1 MKDLFNGIPIDF
13 TYRTIVKLWEN
24 PTLHG
29 SYFYSKFLT
38 ILWSVS
44 KYKTCNWAKIGFYL
58 FQPNFPK
65 NASCL
70 KLLWD
75 IHLFWNSIFKKIE
88 FYPFQPN
95 FPENASYLK
104 LLWDIHLFWNSI
116 FKKIEF
122 QWKFQFG
129 ENQVVWK
136 NLHFLEWNLNFM
148 QFFFFFLSL
157 IA

>member
-1 MKDLFNGIPIDF
+1 MKDLFNGIPIDRYF
-13 TYRTIVKLWEN
+13 TYRTIAKLWEN

-44 KYKTCNWAKIGFYL
+44 KYKTCNWAKIG
-58 FQPNFPK
+58 
-65 NASCL
+65 
-70 KLLWD
+70 
-75 IHLFWNSIFKKIE
+75 

-129 ENQVVWK
+129 ENRVVWK

-148 QFFFFFLSL
+148 QFFFFIIFKFDCLELDFRKSSL
-157 IA
+157 KQ

>member
-44 KYKTCNWAKIGFYL
+44 KYKTCNWAKIGFY
-58 FQPNFPK
+58 
-65 NASCL
+65 
-70 KLLWD
+70 
-75 IHLFWNSIFKKIE
+75 H
-88 FYPFQPN
+88 FQPN

-129 ENQVVWK
+129 ENRVVWK

-148 QFFFFFLSL
+148 QFFFFIIFKFDCLELDFRKSSL
-157 IA
+157 KQ

>member
-44 KYKTCNWAKIGFYL
+44 KYKTCNWAKI
-58 FQPNFPK
+58 
-65 NASCL
+65 
-70 KLLWD
+70 
-75 IHLFWNSIFKKIE
+75 E

-129 ENQVVWK
+129 ENRVVWK

-148 QFFFFFLSL
+148 QFFFFIIFKFDCLELDFRKSSL
-157 IA
+157 KQ